1 MRYLP
6 YESLHDLYVNKLWPE
21 KKIAQHFNC
30 SHYIV
35 RRNIAYYG
43 FPSGRLE
50 RQNKMTYEEL
60 KNYLI
65 KLHQKDGLS
74 VSEIAKQIN
83 GSENQIRRYLHKF
96 QVYQKKRTPISKQKL
111 RELYQEKYWSVQN
124 IAKHFNSSIPH
135 IYRMLKK
142 YRIFRKNR
150 AGLRKKLGLTDQ
162 QLKETLKQFYQ
173 TMTIEQIAEHWDVS
187 AQCIRRHVK
196 RLGIEKVNRLK
207 SEYNSS
213 ALVSND

>member
-96 QVYQKKRTPISKQKL
+96 QVYQKKEHRF
-111 RELYQEKYWSVQN
+111 QN
-124 IAKHFNSSIPH
+124 RNYESCI
-135 IYRMLKK
+135 
-142 YRIFRKNR
+142 RKNIGQYR
-150 AGLRKKLGLTDQ
+150 TSPNILTPAFP
-162 QLKETLKQFYQ
+162 TS
-173 TMTIEQIAEHWDVS
+173 IE
-187 AQCIRRHVK
+187 C
-196 RLGIEKVNRLK
+196 
-207 SEYNSS
+207 
-213 ALVSND
+213 